1 MKRNERE
8 RVNFHHHIEPKILTI
23 FFPLLF
29 FIKLVSPRPVDQEPE
44 QHIISVII
52 IILAIIICVLVAVI
66 LFIVSKNRRTR
77 TAAVLNALQ
86 HNQYSDGLAYDKRL
100 NSNFKVS
107 MDDNESIDKSSLY
120 HEPFNVNMY
129 TSAAS
134 GCTLNDMQ
142 QRLHVTPDYTGE
154 LNILSFLCSYAVLS
168 YAHCVWMLRFTRGDE
183 MSWCL
188 MLVKAVESWHWHNIR
203 VGWWWGTTER
213 SRKRIHL
220 VTTRQHDERGG
231 RKKWIWKSNLIIQL
245 IN

>member
-1 MKRNERE
+1 M
-8 RVNFHHHIEPKILTI
+8 
-23 FFPLLF
+23 
-29 FIKLVSPRPVDQEPE
+29 
-44 QHIISVII
+44 
-52 IILAIIICVLVAVI
+52 LVAVI

-86 HNQYSDGLAYDKRL
+86 HNQYSDGLAFDKRL

-154 LNILSFLCSYAVLS
+154 LMMHIFSAQISSL
-168 YAHCVWMLRFTRGDE
+168 MKTRCD
-183 MSWCL
+183 C
-188 MLVKAVESWHWHNIR
+188 A
-203 VGWWWGTTER
+203 
-213 SRKRIHL
+213 
-220 VTTRQHDERGG
+220 
-231 RKKWIWKSNLIIQL
+231 QL
-245 IN
+245 